1 MAINLASKYSDK
13 VVERFYQ
20 KSLTEKGLNKDYSWE
35 GVKTVTV
42 YTIPTVGMNDYA
54 RTGANRYGVP
64 AELEDT
70 VQNLTLTK
78 DRSFTFTIDMGNKT
92 EQMGVKDAGKA
103 LARQMNEVV
112 KPEIDTYR
120 LSVWAA
126 ASTTQTTGEAV
137 AVDKTN
143 AYTLFLSAQEKLDNA
158 LVPTEG
164 RICYATPGYINLLK
178 LDPNFVLASDIAM
191 KNRINGQVGEV
202 DGVAIVKIPKGM
214 PAKTPFLII
223 KPSCS
228 CSPLKLE
235 NYKIHQD
242 PPGINGWLVEGRVIY
257 DTFVLET
264 QGKAIVKHMIP

>member
-126 ASTTQTTGEAV
+126 ASTTQTTGEEV

-143 AYTLFLSAQEKLDNA
+143 AYTLFLAAQEKLDNA

-228 CSPLKLE
+228 CSPIKLE

>member
-143 AYTLFLSAQEKLDNA
+143 AYTLFLAAQEKLDNE

-191 KNRINGQVGEV
+191 KSRINGQVGEV

-235 NYKIHQD
+235 NYKIHKD